1 MLIAFHI
8 FLGFLLFDGLLVCC
22 LYFRNERPYE
32 QDEEYSSYQETLK
45 STSQGIKLL
54 KVTWDKTIIVK
65 EKDRCA

>member
-1 MLIAFHI
+1 MLILLYI
-8 FLGFLLFDGLLVCC
+8 VLGLLLFDGLLVCC

-54 KVTWDKTIIVK
+54 KVT
-65 EKDRCA
+65 